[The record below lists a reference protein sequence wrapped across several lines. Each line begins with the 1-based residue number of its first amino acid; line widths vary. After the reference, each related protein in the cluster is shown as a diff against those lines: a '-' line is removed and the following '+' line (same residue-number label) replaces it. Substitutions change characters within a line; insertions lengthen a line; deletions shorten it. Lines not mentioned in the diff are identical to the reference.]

1 MKHLPLLE
9 QRKIEAKVLAP
20 IIRAFEAELGREK
33 THALVGKTIE
43 ALARR
48 DGENIAEELEGTPLE
63 KVAALLPRFNEGDAL
78 ELDVLEQDA
87 SCYEFNV
94 TRCRFAEFYK
104 ELGMPELGRL
114 LSCNRDFALS
124 EGISPELELERSQTI
139 MEGATH
145 CDFRFRVKNPP
156 PKDQD

>member
-9 QRKIEAKVLAP
+9 QRKIEAGVLAP
-20 IIRAFEAELGREK
+20 IIRAFEEELGKAK
-33 THALVGKTIE
+33 THELVGKVIRG
-43 ALARR
+43 LAREA
-48 DGENIAEELEGTPLE
+48 GEGIANELEGTPME
-63 KVAALLPRFNEGDAL
+63 KITALLPRFNEGDAL
-78 ELDVLEQDA
+78 ELDVLKQDA

-104 ELGMPELGRL
+104 ELGMPELGQL

-124 EGISPELELERSQTI
+124 EGISSELELERSQTI
-139 MEGATH
+139 MEGASH
-145 CDFRFRVKNPP
+145 CDFRFRVKTPP

>member
-124 EGISPELELERSQTI
+124 EGISSELELERSQTI

>member
-9 QRKIEAKVLAP
+9 QRKTEAKVLAP
-20 IIRAFEAELGREK
+20 LIRAFEEEFGREK
-33 THALVGKTIE
+33 TRALVGKTIKELAKRYGE
-43 ALARR
+43 A
-48 DGENIAEELEGTPLE
+48 IAAELEGTPIE
-63 KVAALLPRFNEGDAL
+63 KIAALLPRFNEGDAL
-78 ELDVLEQDA
+78 ELDVLKQDA

-104 ELGMPELGRL
+104 ELGMPELGQL

-124 EGISPELELERSQTI
+124 EGISSELELERSQTI
-139 MEGATH
+139 MEGASH
-145 CDFRFRVKNPP
+145 CDFRFRLKNPP

>member
-20 IIRAFEAELGREK
+20 IIRAFEDEFGREK

-43 ALARR
+43 TLARR
-48 DGENIAEELEGTPLE
+48 AGENIAEELEGAPLE
-63 KVAALLPRFNEGDAL
+63 KIAALLPRFNEGDAL
-78 ELDVLEQDA
+78 ELEVLKQDA

-124 EGISPELELERSQTI
+124 EGISSELKLERSQTI
-139 MEGATH
+139 MEGASH

>member
-124 EGISPELELERSQTI
+124 EGISPELELKRSQTI

>member
-20 IIRAFEAELGREK
+20 LIRAFEDEFGKEK

-43 ALARR
+43 ALARS
-48 DGENIAEELEGTPLE
+48 DGANISQELEGSPIE
-63 KVAALLPRFNEGDAL
+63 KVAALLPKFNEGDAL
-78 ELDVLEQDA
+78 ELDVLKQND

-104 ELGMPELGRL
+104 ELGIPELGRL

-124 EGISPELELERSQTI
+124 EGISSELELERSQTI
-139 MEGATH
+139 MEGASH

-156 PKDQD
+156 PKAQD

>member
-9 QRKIEAKVLAP
+9 QRKTEAKVLAP
-20 IIRAFEAELGREK
+20 LIRAFEEEFGREK
-33 THALVGKTIE
+33 TRSLVGKTIKELAKRYGE
-43 ALARR
+43 A
-48 DGENIAEELEGTPLE
+48 IAAELEGTPIE
-63 KVAALLPRFNEGDAL
+63 KIAALLPRFNEGDAL
-78 ELDVLEQDA
+78 ELDVLKQDA

-104 ELGMPELGRL
+104 ELGMPELGQL

-124 EGISPELELERSQTI
+124 EGISSELELERSQTI
-139 MEGATH
+139 MEGASH
-145 CDFRFRVKNPP
+145 CDFRFRLKNPP

>member
-124 EGISPELELERSQTI
+124 EGISPELELKRSQTI

-145 CDFRFRVKNPP
+145 CDFRFRLKDTQ
-156 PKDQD
+156 PKEKD

>member
-20 IIRAFEAELGREK
+20 LIRAFEDEFGKEK

-43 ALARR
+43 ALARS
-48 DGENIAEELEGTPLE
+48 DGASISQELEGSPIE
-63 KVAALLPRFNEGDAL
+63 KVAALLPKFNEGDAL
-78 ELDVLEQDA
+78 ELDVLKQND

-104 ELGMPELGRL
+104 ELGIPELGRL

-124 EGISPELELERSQTI
+124 EGISSELELERSQTI
-139 MEGATH
+139 MEGASH
-145 CDFRFRVKNPP
+145 CDFRFRVKSPP
-156 PKDQD
+156 PKAQD

>member
-20 IIRAFEAELGREK
+20 IIRAFEAEFGREK
-33 THALVGKTIE
+33 PHALVGKTIE

-145 CDFRFRVKNPP
+145 CDFRFRVRNPP

>member
-104 ELGMPELGRL
+104 ELGIPELGRL
-114 LSCNRDFALS
+114 LSCNRDFALC
-124 EGISPELELERSQTI
+124 EGLSPELELERSQTI
-139 MEGATH
+139 MEGASH
-145 CDFRFRVKNPP
+145 CDFRFRARNPP

>member
-20 IIRAFEAELGREK
+20 IIRAFEAEFGREK

-124 EGISPELELERSQTI
+124 EGISSELELKRSQTI

>member
-20 IIRAFEAELGREK
+20 IIRAFEDEFGREK

-43 ALARR
+43 TLARR
-48 DGENIAEELEGTPLE
+48 AGENIAEELEGAPLE

-78 ELDVLEQDA
+78 ELEVLKQDA

-124 EGISPELELERSQTI
+124 EGISSELKLERSQTI
-139 MEGATH
+139 MEGASH

>member
-145 CDFRFRVKNPP
+145 CDFRFRVRNPP

>member
-20 IIRAFEAELGREK
+20 LIRAFEDEFGREK
-33 THALVGKTIE
+33 THTLVGKTIE
-43 ALARR
+43 ALAR
-48 DGENIAEELEGTPLE
+48 GEGKGIAQELEGTPIE
-63 KVAALLPRFNEGDAL
+63 KVASLLPRFNEGDAL
-78 ELDVLEQDA
+78 ELDVLKQDA

-124 EGISPELELERSQTI
+124 EGISSELELERSQTI
-139 MEGATH
+139 MEGASH

>member
-20 IIRAFEAELGREK
+20 LIRAFEDEFGREK
-33 THALVGKTIE
+33 THTLVGKTIE
-43 ALARR
+43 TLAR
-48 DGENIAEELEGTPLE
+48 GEGKGIAQELEGTPIE
-63 KVAALLPRFNEGDAL
+63 KVASLLPRFNEGDAL
-78 ELDVLEQDA
+78 ELDVLKQDA

-124 EGISPELELERSQTI
+124 EGISSELKLERSQTI
-139 MEGATH
+139 MEGASH

>member
-1 MKHLPLLE
+1 M
-9 QRKIEAKVLAP
+9 
-20 IIRAFEAELGREK
+20 
-33 THALVGKTIE
+33 GKTIE
-43 ALARR
+43 TLARR
-48 DGENIAEELEGTPLE
+48 AGESIAQELEGSPLE

-78 ELDVLEQDA
+78 ELEVLKQDA

-124 EGISPELELERSQTI
+124 EGISSELKLERSQTI
-139 MEGATH
+139 MEGASH

>member
-78 ELDVLEQDA
+78 ELEVLEQDA

>member
-20 IIRAFEAELGREK
+20 LIRAFEEEFGREK
-33 THALVGKTIE
+33 THALVGQTIE
-43 ALARR
+43 TLSRR
-48 DGENIAEELEGTPLE
+48 TGESIAQELEGAPLE

-78 ELDVLEQDA
+78 ELEVLKQDA

-124 EGISPELELERSQTI
+124 EGISSELKLERSQTI
-139 MEGATH
+139 MEGASH

>member
-9 QRKIEAKVLAP
+9 QRKTEAKVLAP
-20 IIRAFEAELGREK
+20 LIRAFEEEFGREK
-33 THALVGKTIE
+33 TRALVGKTIKELAKRYGE
-43 ALARR
+43 A
-48 DGENIAEELEGTPLE
+48 IAAELEGTPIE
-63 KVAALLPRFNEGDAL
+63 KIAALLPRFNEGDAL
-78 ELDVLEQDA
+78 ELDVLKQDA

-104 ELGMPELGRL
+104 ELGIPELGQL

-124 EGISPELELERSQTI
+124 EGISSELELERSQTI
-139 MEGATH
+139 MEGASH
-145 CDFRFRVKNPP
+145 CDFRFRLKNPP